1 MDEAGGETR
10 TAGVVVEGDDAD
22 GVPAAL
28 SGAGV
33 RPVEGDVESV
43 LAADPDLVVAVGEDA
58 LARIARREPPVPIL
72 PVEAGRGVRSVPRE
86 ALGDAAGHLAA
97 GDWHVEAHPLLGLA
111 WDGRETST
119 LFDAMLVT
127 AGPADISEFAVQAG
141 GEPVARFR
149 ADGVAVATPA
159 GSPGYNRSAGGPVAT
174 PGLEVLVVVPVAP
187 FATSLDHWVVPP
199 DAAITVERDE
209 AAVEVLA
216 DDRSV
221 GRAPVGDPVRLG
233 AAGQVGLVW
242 VPEGVSP
249 FGPGAGELEK
259 L

>member
-1 MDEAGGETR
+1 MDEAGGDVH

-22 GVPAAL
+22 GLADVL
-28 SGAGV
+28 SAAGV

-43 LAADPDLVVAVGEDA
+43 LAADPEVVVAVGEGA
-58 LARIARREPPVPIL
+58 VTSLARRCPSAPIL
-72 PVEAGRGVRSVPRE
+72 PVEAGGGVRSVPRDGL
-86 ALGDAAGHLAA
+86 AGAARRLAA
-97 GDWHVEAHPLLGLA
+97 GDWGVEEHPLLGLA
-111 WDGRETST
+111 WDGEGTSAF
-119 LFDAMLVT
+119 FDAMLVT

-159 GSPGYNRSAGGPVAT
+159 GSPGYNRSAGGPVVT
-174 PGLEVLVVVPVAP
+174 PGLGVLAVVPVAP
-187 FATSLDHWVVPP
+187 FATSLDHWVVPLE
-199 DAAITVERDE
+199 AAITVERDE

-221 GRAPVGDPVRLG
+221 GQAPVGDPLRLETAGRVDLVR
-233 AAGQVGLVW
+233 
-242 VPEGVSP
+242 VPEGRSP
-249 FGPGAGELEK
+249 FGPGEGELEK